1 MLESFKRFPAL
12 VGATAFF
19 VAFNAAFFSI
29 FGLSKLFSGAFW
41 SVVFM
46 ATSLEVGKLVTA
58 SFVYQYW
65 NKISKLMRGYLI
77 GAVILLVF
85 ITSIG
90 IFGFLSN
97 AYQGATLNFKK
108 ESTTLLAYE
117 ERLEQLEEDKTF
129 LKEELDAQVQDLPD
143 NYRTARR
150 KLREQYNP
158 MIQDVSKKIIDMKQE
173 MSEIEIGLVQTG
185 VDVGPAIFVAK
196 VFKTD
201 VDTVVTWLIF
211 VFIFVFDPLAVVLT
225 IGFNIALGTR
235 EMEMYIKEEE
245 EEEEEKKENDDT
257 LMEKVKKILPKKV
270 KKKDD
275 IQISPSYDNPKKPNP
290 EIKKGGVLKQEKK

>member
-46 ATSLEVGKLVTA
+46 ATSFEVGKLVTA

-65 NKISKLMRGYLI
+65 NKLSTLMRGYLI
-77 GAVILLVF
+77 TAVVTLIF

-196 VFKTD
+196 VFGTD

-275 IQISPSYDNPKKPNP
+275 VQISPSYDNPKKPNP
-290 EIKKGGVLKQEKK
+290 EIKKGGVLKQENK

>member
-1 MLESFKRFPAL
+1 
-12 VGATAFF
+12 
-19 VAFNAAFFSI
+19 
-29 FGLSKLFSGAFW
+29 
-41 SVVFM
+41 M

-65 NKISKLMRGYLI
+65 NKLSTLMRGYLI
-77 GAVILLVF
+77 SAVILLVF

-117 ERLEQLEEDKTF
+117 ERLEQLEDDKKF

-196 VFKTD
+196 VFGTD

-235 EMEMYIKEEE
+235 EREMYIKEEE
-245 EEEEEKKENDDT
+245 EEETKSVEIIPDPEDIPEIPESDV
-257 LMEKVKKILPKKV
+257 KVK
-270 KKKDD
+270 
-275 IQISPSYDNPKKPNP
+275 SSYDVVEKIKNIFTEGKDGHIADKK
-290 EIKKGGVLKQEKK
+290 

>member
-1 MLESFKRFPAL
+1 MLEGFKKFPAL

-41 SVVFM
+41 SVVLM

-65 NKISKLMRGYLI
+65 NKISKIMKGYLI
-77 GAVILLVF
+77 GAVVLLVF

-117 ERLEQLEEDKTF
+117 ERLDQLEEDKTF

-196 VFKTD
+196 VFRTD

-245 EEEEEKKENDDT
+245 VKEVKKEEKKA
-257 LMEKVKKILPKKV
+257 KKILPKIQ
-270 KKKDD
+270 KKDD
-275 IQISPSYDNPKKPNP
+275 VHIPSSYDVVEKVKNIFKGKDAYEPPKK
-290 EIKKGGVLKQEKK
+290 

>member
-46 ATSLEVGKLVTA
+46 ATSLEIGKLVTA

-65 NKISKLMRGYLI
+65 NKLSTLMRGYLI
-77 GAVILLVF
+77 TAVVTLIF

-196 VFKTD
+196 VFGTD

-290 EIKKGGVLKQEKK
+290 EIKKGGVLKQENK

>member
-1 MLESFKRFPAL
+1 MLESFKKFPTL
-12 VGATAFF
+12 VGASAFF

-46 ATSLEVGKLVTA
+46 ASSLEVGKLVTA

-65 NKISKLMRGYLI
+65 HKISKLMKGYLI
-77 GAVILLVF
+77 GAVILLVL
-85 ITSIG
+85 ITSLG

-117 ERLEQLEEDKTF
+117 ERLEQLEEDKKF

-275 IQISPSYDNPKKPNP
+275 IQISPSYDNPESNP

>member
-1 MLESFKRFPAL
+1 MLESFKKFPTL
-12 VGATAFF
+12 VGASAFF

-41 SVVFM
+41 SVVLM
-46 ATSLEVGKLVTA
+46 ASSLEVGKLVTA

-65 NKISKLMRGYLI
+65 NKISNLMKGYLI
-77 GAVILLVF
+77 SAVILLIF

-117 ERLEQLEEDKTF
+117 ERLEQLEEDKKF
-129 LKEELDAQVQDLPD
+129 LKEELEAQVQDLPD

-196 VFKTD
+196 VFGTD

-245 EEEEEKKENDDT
+245 EEETKSVEIEPEPEDIPKIEKKSDVHVPSSYDVV
-257 LMEKVKKILPKKV
+257 EKVKSIFTKGKDGHKIK
-270 KKKDD
+270 
-275 IQISPSYDNPKKPNP
+275 
-290 EIKKGGVLKQEKK
+290 

>member
-1 MLESFKRFPAL
+1 MLESFKKFPTL
-12 VGATAFF
+12 VGASAFF

-41 SVVFM
+41 SVVLM
-46 ATSLEVGKLVTA
+46 ASSLEVGKLVTA

-65 NKISKLMRGYLI
+65 NKISNLMKGYLI
-77 GAVILLVF
+77 SAVILLIF

-117 ERLEQLEEDKTF
+117 ERLEQLEDDKKF

-196 VFKTD
+196 VFGTD

-245 EEEEEKKENDDT
+245 EEETKSVEIEPDPEDLPKIEKKSDVHVPSSYDVV
-257 LMEKVKKILPKKV
+257 EKVKSIFTKGKDGHKIK
-270 KKKDD
+270 
-275 IQISPSYDNPKKPNP
+275 
-290 EIKKGGVLKQEKK
+290 

>member
-1 MLESFKRFPAL
+1 MLEGMKKFPTL

-46 ATSLEVGKLVTA
+46 ASSLEVGKLVTA

-65 NKISKLMRGYLI
+65 NKLSLLMRVYLI
-77 GAVILLVF
+77 SAVVILIF

-108 ESTTLLAYE
+108 ETTTLMALE
-117 ERLEQLEEDKTF
+117 ERLDQLEEDKKF
-129 LKEELDAQVQDLPD
+129 LKEELEAQVNDLPE

-150 KLREQYNP
+150 KLREEYNP
-158 MIQDVSKKIIDMKQE
+158 MIQDVSKTIIDMKQNI
-173 MSEIEIGLVQTG
+173 SEIEIGLVQTG
-185 VDVGPAIFVAK
+185 VDVGPAIYIAK
-196 VFKTD
+196 VFNTD
-201 VDTVVTWLIF
+201 VDSVVKYLIF
-211 VFIFVFDPLAVVLT
+211 IFIFVFDPLAVVLT
-225 IGFNIALGTR
+225 IGFNIALGTHER
-235 EMEMYIKEEE
+235 EMYIKEEE
-245 EEEEEKKENDDT
+245 EEETKSVEIHPDPDD
-257 LMEKVKKILPKKV
+257 LPEIPESDVKVKSSYDVVEKVKNMFTG
-270 KKKDD
+270 KD
-275 IQISPSYDNPKKPNP
+275 
-290 EIKKGGVLKQEKK
+290 GVSRN

>member
-1 MLESFKRFPAL
+1 MLDGFKKFPTL

-46 ATSLEVGKLVTA
+46 ASSLEIGKLVTA

-65 NKISKLMRGYLI
+65 NKISNLMKGYLI
-77 GAVILLVF
+77 GAVVLLVF

-117 ERLEQLEEDKTF
+117 ERLEQLEEDKKF
-129 LKEELDAQVQDLPD
+129 LKEELDAQVKDLPD

-196 VFKTD
+196 VFGTD

-245 EEEEEKKENDDT
+245 EEETEDVDDKPDNKKS
-257 LMEKVKKILPKKV
+257 LAKKV
-270 KKKDD
+270 KDK
-275 IQISPSYDNPKKPNP
+275 IQKHIPSSYDKPKEIKPI
-290 EIKKGGVLKQEKK
+290 EVKKGGVLRTEK

>member
-1 MLESFKRFPAL
+1 MLESFKKFPTL
-12 VGATAFF
+12 VGASAFF

-41 SVVFM
+41 SVVLM

-65 NKISKLMRGYLI
+65 NKISNLMKGYLI
-77 GAVILLVF
+77 GAVVLLVF

-97 AYQGATLNFKK
+97 AYQGATLNFTK
-108 ESTTLLAYE
+108 ESTSLLALE
-117 ERLEQLEEDKTF
+117 ERLEQLEDDKKF
-129 LKEELDAQVQDLPD
+129 LKEELDAQVKDLPD

-196 VFKTD
+196 VFGTD

-225 IGFNIALGTR
+225 IGFNIALGTQ
-235 EMEMYIKEEE
+235 EVQMYIKEEE
-245 EEEEEKKENDDT
+245 VKKEKKR
-257 LMEKVKKILPKKV
+257 VSPPKKKE
-270 KKKDD
+270 KKVTPKENVH
-275 IQISPSYDNPKKPNP
+275 SPSSYDKVSNE
-290 EIKKGGVLKQEKK
+290 EIGKDGVIVNK